1 MLQVVKRIIFYA
13 AALGIWEAIVKLLNI
28 KAVVFPAPSDIFQA
42 LWNGFADL
50 TLVYDLLASFQR
62 LAIGLVIALIL
73 GTVLGVVFAKSKV
86 IDDTIG
92 SLILPL
98 QSVPSIVWLPLA
110 IIWFGLNEKAIIF
123 IVVLGGT
130 LVMTLNMRTGIKSV
144 PPIYTNAARTMD
156 YSGFSLFT
164 HVIFPAAIPHAVT
177 GARLAWAFGWRG
189 LMGSE
194 LLSTGPGLGYTL
206 KFASDFGDMAL
217 VMGIIFIIALIGI
230 LVDLVFFSRIE
241 KKVMKKWGL
250 LEQ

>member
-1 MLQVVKRIIFYA
+1 MQQVVKRIIFYA

-73 GTVLGVVFAKSKV
+73 GTVLGVILAKSKV

-130 LVMTLNMRTGIKSV
+130 LVMTLNMRTDRKSV
-144 PPIYTNAARTMD
+144 
-156 YSGFSLFT
+156 
-164 HVIFPAAIPHAVT
+164 V
-177 GARLAWAFGWRG
+177 
-189 LMGSE
+189 
-194 LLSTGPGLGYTL
+194 
-206 KFASDFGDMAL
+206 
-217 VMGIIFIIALIGI
+217 
-230 LVDLVFFSRIE
+230 
-241 KKVMKKWGL
+241 
-250 LEQ
+250 